1 MKILDKYLLKEM
13 LVPFLAGMLII
24 LVLWVGNIVFLQ
36 VSVLRG
42 RTELLPIFLQFVM
55 LKSMAYVTVSLAAGS
70 IFGCALA
77 ISRLTRD
84 SEITVL
90 RMAGGSVRRILAP
103 FILMGLLTSVAAFVI
118 QEKAVPWAEK
128 RSEKLIYKLYYAQ
141 SLPMIQADVFFNWQQ
156 YYFYIQRVERKGR
169 IAEMKNV
176 TVWELPSGMGYP
188 TITTAKSAVW
198 RNQIVYMRDGVMH
211 KIGKDGFTEY
221 EARFQNFSLNLR
233 RQIEQMFE
241 SEKTPEQMSTAE
253 LGKQIDMMSKSGLP
267 IANMRIDYNFK
278 FSVPLT
284 CVILVLCTGPLSMRF
299 GRNSHFA
306 GALIGIVVAF
316 FCWNVMLFAKLF
328 GQAGWLPPALAGWS
342 QVIIFAIV
350 GVFLVWK
357 AE

>member
-1 MKILDKYLLKEM
+1 MRILDKYLVKEM
-13 LVPFLAGMLII
+13 LVPFFAGMLIV

-42 RTELLPIFLQFVM
+42 RTELLPVFLQFVM
-55 LKSMAYVTVSLAAGS
+55 LKSTAYVTVSLAAGS

-90 RMAGGSVRRILAP
+90 RMAGVSVRRILAP
-103 FILMGLLTSVAAFVI
+103 FLVVGLLISLAAFLI
-118 QEKAVPWAEK
+118 QERAVPWAEK

-141 SLPMIQADVFFNWQQ
+141 SVPLIQADVFFNWQN
-156 YYFYIQRVERKGR
+156 YYFYIQRIERKGR

-176 TVWELPSGMGYP
+176 TVWELPAGKGYP
-188 TITTAKSAVW
+188 TITTARSAIW
-198 RNQIVYMRDGVMH
+198 RDQVIYMRDGVMH

-221 EARFQNFSLNLR
+221 EASFRTFTLNLR
-233 RQIEQMFE
+233 RQIEQFFE
-241 SEKTPEQMSTAE
+241 TQKTPEQMSTAE
-253 LGKQIDMMSKSGLP
+253 LGKQINLMSKSGLP
-267 IANMRIDYNFK
+267 IANMRIDYHFK

-284 CVILVLCTGPLSMRF
+284 CVILILCTGPLALRF
-299 GRNSHFA
+299 GRHSSFA
-306 GALIGIVVAF
+306 GALIGIVIAF
-316 FCWNVMLFAKLF
+316 LCWNVMLFAKVF

-342 QVIIFAIV
+342 QVIIFTIV
-350 GVFLVWK
+350 GAFLVWK